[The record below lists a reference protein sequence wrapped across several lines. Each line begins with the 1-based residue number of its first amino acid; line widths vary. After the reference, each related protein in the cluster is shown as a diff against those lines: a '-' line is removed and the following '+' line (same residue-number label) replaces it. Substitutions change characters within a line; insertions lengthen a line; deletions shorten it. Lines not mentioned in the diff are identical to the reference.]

1 MSLMRN
7 SGATLEPAMIK
18 RDANSVEQAWKM
30 QEYPQVFAPVTAILW
45 TGYIMP
51 MLGERAVGDS
61 LVLRQAFSKLQ
72 ALWLAG
78 ARDSAGLSRCAH
90 HTTAIVPLATDALQH
105 SLVEWYYR
113 ARPYD
118 GTAANVV
125 HGDATLENIM
135 VLDGVAVWIDPSTR
149 PMPLEVEFDVAKLLQ
164 TQMGYNGCTPEPAVT
179 EFVRSLNLRKE
190 VLGYYLM
197 THLVR
202 LYKVQPQAR
211 IWAEQVARELDSRLD
226 EVLRSEDVLC
236 KS

>member
-7 SGATLEPAMIK
+7 SGATLEPAMVK
-18 RDANSVEQAWKM
+18 YGTNAEAQGAKM
-30 QEYPQVFAPVTAILW
+30 LAYPQVFAPVMGGLVN
-45 TGYIMP
+45 GYVMP

-78 ARDSAGLSRCAH
+78 ARYSAGLSRCAH
-90 HTTAIVPLATDALQH
+90 HTTAIVPLATDALQR
-105 SLVEWYYR
+105 SLVDWYYR

-118 GTAANVV
+118 GTTANVV

-135 VLDGVAVWIDPSTR
+135 VYNGAACWIDPSTR

-164 TQMGYNGCTPEPAVT
+164 TQLGYNGCEPETAVN

-190 VLGYYLM
+190 ILGYYLM

-202 LYKVQPQAR
+202 LYKVQLQAR
-211 IWAEQVARELDSRLD
+211 VWAVEVATTLDRRLD
-226 EVLRSEDVLC
+226 EVLRSEETLC

>member
-1 MSLMRN
+1 MPLKRN
-7 SGATLEPAMIK
+7 SGATLEPAMVK
-18 RDANSVEQAWKM
+18 YGTNAEAQGAKM
-30 QEYPQVFAPVTAILW
+30 SAYPQVFAPVIGGLVN
-45 TGYIMP
+45 GYVMP
-51 MLGERAVGDS
+51 MLGERSVGDH

-78 ARDSAGLSRCAH
+78 SVGDLGLSRCAH
-90 HTTAIVPLATDALQH
+90 HTTAIVPLAADALQRP
-105 SLVEWYYR
+105 LVEWYYR

-135 VLDGVAVWIDPSTR
+135 VYNGAACWIDPSTR
-149 PMPLEVEFDVAKLLQ
+149 PMPLEVEFDVAKMLQ
-164 TQMGYNGCTPEPAVT
+164 TQFGYNGCASEPAVT

-190 VLGYYLM
+190 ILGYYLM

-211 IWAEQVARELDSRLD
+211 LWAEQVARELDRRL
-226 EVLRSEDVLC
+226 EDVLC
-236 KS
+236 K